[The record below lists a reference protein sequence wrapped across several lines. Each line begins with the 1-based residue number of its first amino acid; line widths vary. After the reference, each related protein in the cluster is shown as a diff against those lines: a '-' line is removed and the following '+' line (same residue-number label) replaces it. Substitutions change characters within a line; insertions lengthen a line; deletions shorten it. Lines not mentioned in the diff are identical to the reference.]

1 MSARAISIAA
11 LLLLGCSLSVAAPRP
26 NIPSSELPGRERE
39 RFIDPFP
46 QLRSAEPVIAIP
58 KPATPRTKRSCGKK
72 RKRC

>member
-1 MSARAISIAA
+1 MSARAILTAA
-11 LLLLGCSLSVAAPRP
+11 LLLSGCMLCAAAPRP

-46 QLRSAEPVIAIP
+46 QPRNANQVIVIP
-58 KPATPRTKRSCGKK
+58 KQKAPRSKRSCGKP